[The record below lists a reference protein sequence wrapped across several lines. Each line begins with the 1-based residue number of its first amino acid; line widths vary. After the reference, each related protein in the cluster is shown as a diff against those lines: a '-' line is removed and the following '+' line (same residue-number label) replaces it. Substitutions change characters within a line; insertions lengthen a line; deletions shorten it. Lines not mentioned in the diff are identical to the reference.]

1 MWIWIIII
9 AVIIGAIFGASS
21 SEDGEKGAGAASGA
35 FAGGMMAIGCLARL
49 ALAAISIFLII
60 WLFGAIFG

>member
-35 FAGGMMAIGCLARL
+35 FAGGMMAIGCLVRL
-49 ALAAISIFLII
+49 ALAAISILII
-60 WLFGAIFG
+60 LWLFSLLFS

>member
-49 ALAAISIFLII
+49 ALAAISILII
-60 WLFGAIFG
+60 MWLFSLLFS